1 MPFSTR
7 TDVLQHIQTTDGPM
21 IGAGVG
27 SGFAAK
33 FAERGGA
40 DFLILHSAG
49 RFRNAGTT
57 SLAAF
62 LPFGDANAI
71 TQEIAEEVV
80 SVVESVP
87 IFAGVCATDPLRSL
101 PAYLKKLQA
110 IGVDGVQ
117 NFPTVGVIDGAFRQ
131 HLEEAGLSFETEIEM
146 IARASRMGFA
156 TAPYVFTESQTQAMV
171 EAGADIVIPHMGLT
185 AKGDTGATNP
195 LSLDEAADRVQAMR
209 DAAADID
216 PSVPVVCHGGPI
228 AEPEDAQAIFNRTTG
243 VDGFFGASSI
253 ERLPTE
259 PAIEEQTR
267 RFTELDLASDA
278 REDSNPSR

>member
-7 TDVLQHIQTTDGPM
+7 TDVLERIQKTDGP
-21 IGAGVG
+21 IISAGIG

-40 DFLILHSAG
+40 DFCIIHSAG

-71 TQEIAEEVV
+71 TKEIAEEVV
-80 SVVESVP
+80 SVVEALPV
-87 IFAGVCATDPLRSL
+87 FAGVCATDPRRSL

-110 IGVDGVQ
+110 IGVDGIQ

-131 HLEEAGLSFETEIEM
+131 HLEEGGLSFETEIEM
-146 IARASRMGFA
+146 IARASEEGFA
-156 TAPYVFTESQTQAMV
+156 TAPYVFTESEAQAMV

-185 AKGDTGATNP
+185 AKGDTGAATT
-195 LSLDEAADRVQAMR
+195 LSLDEAAERVQAMR
-209 DAAADID
+209 DAAAEVD
-216 PSVPVVCHGGPI
+216 PSIPVLCHGGPI
-228 AEPEDAQAIFNRTTG
+228 AEPEDAQAIFDRTSG

-267 RFTELDLASDA
+267 QFTELEVSADKAEGSDSAS
-278 REDSNPSR
+278 